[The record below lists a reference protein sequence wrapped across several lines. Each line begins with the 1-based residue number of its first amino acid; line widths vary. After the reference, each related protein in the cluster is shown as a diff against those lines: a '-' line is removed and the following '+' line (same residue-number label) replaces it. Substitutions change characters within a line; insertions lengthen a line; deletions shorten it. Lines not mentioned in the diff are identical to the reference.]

1 MALRYPLNQQTSGAP
16 FVLFT
21 AFKAKYTSGAQAI
34 GIHGGESAAMY
45 VPAGF
50 AVTDVMRY
58 ESSSPGLAGGVAE
71 NLLNGNNDYSGQNV
85 MDVAGQGVG
94 AAVQAGVGGVATLLT
109 GGGGG
114 VLAATAAQGSAAAA
128 QSIYSKRK
136 QQAMNPNEFMLFKAP
151 GVRAF
156 QFTFNMV
163 PSSSG
168 ESDEVIKI
176 VKFFREKMYPT
187 LAASSLVYNFPEV
200 FSVIFKNIE
209 GIPKIAESALTN
221 ATVTYNP
228 NSMSYFK
235 HGNRPVEIVL
245 ALSFQELMPLSAAN
259 IKDGF

>member
-21 AFKAKYTSGAQAI
+21 AFKAKYTTGAQAI
-34 GIHGGESAAMY
+34 GLHGGQSAAMY
-45 VPAGF
+45 VPSGF
-50 AVTDVMRY
+50 AVSDIMRY
-58 ESSSPGLAGGVAE
+58 ESSSPGLAGGIAE
-71 NLLNGNNDYSGQNV
+71 NMLNGNNDYSGQDV
-85 MDVAGQGVG
+85 MDV
-94 AAVQAGVGGVATLLT
+94 
-109 GGGGG
+109 
-114 VLAATAAQGSAAAA
+114 
-128 QSIYSKRK
+128 
-136 QQAMNPNEFMLFKAP
+136 P

-245 ALSFQELMPLSAAN
+245 ALTFQELMPLSAAN